1 MKHKTCEKCAGSVGL
16 VNVLGNIM
24 MILLKGYIG
33 VVGGSKA
40 LIADAIHSSAD
51 LLATLIMIIGLRVS
65 SRTADEKFPYG
76 YGKSEY
82 VVAIAIY
89 IFLFMIG
96 TYILIDGVRVIF
108 SGRMSIP
115 SFLAIW
121 GAVFSITINELMF
134 RLTICAGTQVGS
146 PSMVAKAWESRSDV
160 YSSAAVLIGIVGS
173 RLGFPFMDPLAAIV
187 VGLIILRICVQMVT
201 GSVKKLLDQALEE
214 DLVEK
219 VHETLSSVAD
229 IVRIRKILG
238 WEAGRKVE
246 FEIKLEV
253 PAKMSLS
260 ASEKVKR
267 EAKKAIEKVI
277 ERPSSIRIRLY
288 PAKVGFNEAG

>member
-1 MKHKTCEKCAGSVGL
+1 MKHKTCEKCARSVGP

-65 SRTADEKFPYG
+65 SREADEKFPYG

-89 IFLFMIG
+89 LFLFMIG
-96 TYILIDGVRVIF
+96 TYILIDGVRVILT
-108 SGRMSIP
+108 GHMSTP
-115 SFLAIW
+115 TFLAIW
-121 GAVFSITINELMF
+121 GAVFSIIINELMF

-146 PSMVAKAWESRSDV
+146 PAMVAKAWESRSDV

-173 RLGFPFMDPLAAIV
+173 MLGFPFMDPLAAIV

-219 VHETLSSVAD
+219 VYETLSSVAD
-229 IVRIRKILG
+229 IVRIRNILG

-253 PAKMSLS
+253 PAKMSLA

-267 EAKKAIEKVI
+267 EVKKAVEKVV

>member
-1 MKHKTCEKCAGSVGL
+1 MKHKACEKCARSVGL

-82 VVAIAIY
+82 IVAVAIY
-89 IFLFMIG
+89 LFLFMIG
-96 TYILIDGVRVIF
+96 TYILIDGVRVILT
-108 SGRMSIP
+108 GHMSTP
-115 SFLAIW
+115 TFLAIW

-134 RLTICAGTQVGS
+134 RFTICAGTQVGS

-219 VHETLSSVAD
+219 VYETLSSVAD
-229 IVRIRKILG
+229 IVRIRRILG
-238 WEAGRKVE
+238 WEAGRKFE

-253 PAKMSLS
+253 PAKMSLA

-267 EAKKAIEKVI
+267 EAKKAVEKAV

>member
-1 MKHKTCEKCAGSVGL
+1 MKYKTCEKCARSVGP

-89 IFLFMIG
+89 ISLFMIG

-108 SGRMSIP
+108 SGHMSTP

-146 PSMVAKAWESRSDV
+146 PSMVATVSGVAHDFHGVIFSTRPGPSGMGIPPSSRPWPGKPMELLSRS
-160 YSSAAVLIGIVGS
+160 SWW
-173 RLGFPFMDPLAAIV
+173 R
-187 VGLIILRICVQMVT
+187 
-201 GSVKKLLDQALEE
+201 
-214 DLVEK
+214 
-219 VHETLSSVAD
+219 
-229 IVRIRKILG
+229 
-238 WEAGRKVE
+238 
-246 FEIKLEV
+246 
-253 PAKMSLS
+253 
-260 ASEKVKR
+260 
-267 EAKKAIEKVI
+267 
-277 ERPSSIRIRLY
+277 
-288 PAKVGFNEAG
+288 

>member
-1 MKHKTCEKCAGSVGL
+1 MKHKACEKCARSVGL

-82 VVAIAIY
+82 IVAVAIY
-89 IFLFMIG
+89 LFLFMIG
-96 TYILIDGVRVIF
+96 TYILIDGVRVILT
-108 SGRMSIP
+108 GHMSTP
-115 SFLAIW
+115 TFLAIW
-121 GAVFSITINELMF
+121 GAVFSIIINELMF
-134 RLTICAGTQVGS
+134 RFTICAGTQVGS

-160 YSSAAVLIGIVGS
+160 YSSAAVLVGIVGS

-219 VHETLSSVAD
+219 VYETLSSVAD
-229 IVRIRKILG
+229 IVRIRRILG
-238 WEAGRKVE
+238 WEAGRKFE

-253 PAKMSLS
+253 PAKMSLA

-267 EAKKAIEKVI
+267 EAKKAVEKAV